1 MRINRVIAKGQFH
14 QIFST
19 NSVRKFMENRP
30 ENLYGGI
37 GASRVKLKSTII
49 SVTRI
54 STAKFTTHCFGVK
67 DN

>member
-1 MRINRVIAKGQFH
+1 
-14 QIFST
+14 
-19 NSVRKFMENRP
+19 MENRL

-49 SVTRI
+49 SVIHI
-54 STAKFTTHCFGVK
+54 STAKFTTHFFGVK